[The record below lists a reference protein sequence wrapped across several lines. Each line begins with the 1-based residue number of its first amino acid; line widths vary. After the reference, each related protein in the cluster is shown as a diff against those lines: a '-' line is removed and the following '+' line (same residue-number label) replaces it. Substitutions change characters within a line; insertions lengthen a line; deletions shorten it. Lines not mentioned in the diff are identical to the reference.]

1 MRALLSI
8 GISFELV
15 ENFGSGLI
23 DSNVVLEVFL
33 IDMAFFDGIFKDIHI
48 ISLDELFEL
57 SGLLNREILV
67 NDSMLSS
74 HLSNMVGGLS
84 CSLEGFVTFT
94 FTRIGTLQLSCRTVG
109 HIKRGCAAHRNQAL
123 QYITKTTYQR

>member
-8 GISFELV
+8 GISVELV

-48 ISLDELFEL
+48 VSLDELFEL

-67 NDSMLSS
+67 NDSMGSS

-94 FTRIGTLQLSCRTVG
+94 FTGIGTLVATAIILFLLHTRPIACWLS
-109 HIKRGCAAHRNQAL
+109 
-123 QYITKTTYQR
+123 